1 MRVNALIID
10 DFYSNPEEVRE
21 FALEQEFKV
30 RGNYPGMRTE
40 PFANEDIKETIESII
55 APFAGK
61 ITRWHTEYTGCF
73 QYTTAYDRS
82 WIHADSWNDWAGV
95 LYLTPNAPASA
106 GTGIFRHKNTG
117 LVSWDLKVRTKEE
130 TENCEAIHEAQ
141 DYTKWELVDV
151 IGNKYNRCVFYKGD
165 MFHASLDYFGHDNES
180 GRLFQTF
187 FFSTENT

>member
-10 DFYSNPEEVRE
+10 DFYSNPKEVRE

-106 GTGIFRHKNTG
+106 GTGIFRHKKTG

-141 DYTKWELVDV
+141 DYTKWEVLDNFGNVFNRLVM
-151 IGNKYNRCVFYKGD
+151 YRGD
-165 MFHASLDYFGHDNES
+165 NFHQSMDYFGKDLED
-180 GRLFQTF
+180 GRLFQVF
-187 FFSTENT
+187 FFNTER

>member
-106 GTGIFRHKNTG
+106 LRKWSRRGCC
-117 LVSWDLKVRTKEE
+117 RT
-130 TENCEAIHEAQ
+130 
-141 DYTKWELVDV
+141 D
-151 IGNKYNRCVFYKGD
+151 
-165 MFHASLDYFGHDNES
+165 S
-180 GRLFQTF
+180 
-187 FFSTENT
+187 

>member
-10 DFYSNPEEVRE
+10 DFYSNPEEVRD
-21 FALEQEFKV
+21 FALQQEFKV

-55 APFAGK
+55 QPFAGK

-82 WIHADSWNDWAGV
+82 WIHSDSWNDWAGV

-106 GTGIFRHKNTG
+106 GTGIFRHKKTG
-117 LVSWDLKVRTKEE
+117 LVNWDLKTKTKEE
-130 TENCEAIHEAQ
+130 TQNCEAIHEAQ
-141 DYTKWELVDV
+141 DYTKWEVLDRFGNVFNRLVM
-151 IGNKYNRCVFYKGD
+151 YRGD
-165 MFHASLDYFGHDNES
+165 NFHQSMDYFGKDLED
-180 GRLFQTF
+180 GRLFQVF
-187 FFSTENT
+187 FFNTEK

>member
-10 DFYSNPEEVRE
+10 DFYSNPKEVRE

-141 DYTKWELVDV
+141 DYTKWEVLDNFGNVFNRLVM
-151 IGNKYNRCVFYKGD
+151 YRGD
-165 MFHASLDYFGHDNES
+165 NFHQSMDYFGKDLED
-180 GRLFQTF
+180 GRLFQVF
-187 FFSTENT
+187 FFNTER

>member
-95 LYLTPNAPASA
+95 LYLTPNGREKYSVLSYTSPLITSASVSL
-106 GTGIFRHKNTG
+106 GIK
-117 LVSWDLKVRTKEE
+117 S
-130 TENCEAIHEAQ
+130 
-141 DYTKWELVDV
+141 
-151 IGNKYNRCVFYKGD
+151 
-165 MFHASLDYFGHDNES
+165 S
-180 GRLFQTF
+180 GRMLSVTPFICKVSKLFILPP
-187 FFSTENT
+187 SAERDHLPLPLE